1 MVKSLPKETR
11 GEIVSLLKKSD
22 GMTAGE
28 IATKLDLHSMT
39 VRQHLTVLER
49 EGYIQYNREK
59 IGRGRPT
66 YVYRLAEEAARLFPS
81 NYPRFTMGILDALVM
96 VDGAEKVD
104 QILAYD
110 MEAKISTHFKN
121 IEEKSLER
129 RVEMLVDFLNEEG
142 YMVEVEE
149 TPTAFIMKEHNCALG
164 SVVEKYNQ
172 LCQQELSLFERL
184 LSVPVERQCH
194 MVTGDH
200 LCSYKISK
208 VGNA

>member
-1 MVKSLPKETR
+1 MKSLPKETR
-11 GEIVSLLKKSD
+11 GEIVSLLKKSN
-22 GMTAGE
+22 GMTASE
-28 IATKLDLHSMT
+28 IATELDLHSMT
-39 VRQHLTVLER
+39 VRQHLAVLER
-49 EGYIQYNREK
+49 DSYIQHNREK

-66 YVYRLAEEAARLFPS
+66 YVYRLAEEAKRLFPS

-96 VDGAEKVD
+96 MDGAEKVD
-104 QILAYD
+104 QLLAYD

-121 IEEKSLER
+121 IENKSLGQRAAMLGDYWSEER
-129 RVEMLVDFLNEEG
+129 YV
-142 YMVEVEE
+142 VEVEE

-194 MVTGDH
+194 MATGDH

-208 VGNA
+208 VDNA